1 MIDIDTFDN
10 VVSNNC
16 FFLLD
21 SNGAKVTEGSMV
33 LLFARNDKNNAI
45 IRVKKIYK
53 KDSKFYLL
61 STYNTMHEIYSGSN
75 NFIKIDDAFLTK
87 MKEMFNS
94 EDLKKPQIDFN
105 DTIAYYVPLA
115 FVYSY
120 NKQSTMPRTRKGIA
134 QFRVNIP
141 RKAVTSYLEKVI
153 EKIKKSAGLIDSNF
167 NYVNDIN
174 IEELKKQIF
183 RKSFMVNGTFST
195 LEYLLKFEIQK
206 QIISILREKIEDFND
221 ITILRLFPLT
231 TYSFEKRS
239 SCIEIKSS
247 NISKE
252 VEENNVFDCDD
263 FYYIYVLN
271 EEDKIFDQDAS
282 QPAVFFFTTSRDDK
296 KADLI
301 NKFCSK
307 GNLSKNKAQ
316 KTLFFDFNRGID
328 SKFSLSNTDS
338 TADAARLYM
347 VDPQSKANE
356 ISKRLFE
363 FLKIASSCS
372 NANLDSSRIISPGF
386 YFQNFKK
393 YCDESEAELSFNK
406 IDIAFKKFFK
416 KFIE

>member
-10 VVSNNC
+10 VVSNNN
-16 FFLLD
+16 FTLFD

-33 LLFARNDKNNAI
+33 LLFARNDKNAI

-61 STYNTMHEIYSGSN
+61 STCNTMHEIYSGSN
-75 NFIKIDDAFLTK
+75 NFIKIDDAFLSK

-120 NKQSTMPRTRKGIA
+120 NKQSHMPRTRKGIA

-153 EKIKKSAGLIDSNF
+153 ERIKKSASSIDSNF
-167 NYVNDIN
+167 NYVDIDV
-174 IEELKKQIF
+174 EELKEKIF
-183 RKSFMVNGTFST
+183 KKSFMVNGTFST

-206 QIISILREKIEDFND
+206 QIINILREKIEDFND
-221 ITILRLFPLT
+221 ITKLELFPLT
-231 TYSFEKRS
+231 SYSFEQRS
-239 SCIEIKSS
+239 SCIGIKS
-247 NISKE
+247 NDISKE
-252 VEENNVFDCDD
+252 VEENNVFNCDD
-263 FYYIYVLN
+263 FCYIYVLN

-307 GNLSKNKAQ
+307 GTLSKNKAQ
-316 KTLFFDFNRGID
+316 KTIFFGFNRGLD
-328 SKFSLSNTDS
+328 SKFSFSNTDS
-338 TADAARLYM
+338 SADGARLYL

-356 ISKRLFE
+356 VSKKLFE

-386 YFQNFKK
+386 YFQNFRK
-393 YCDESEAELSFNK
+393 YCEESEAELSFNK
-406 IDIAFKKFFK
+406 IDILLKKFFK
-416 KFIE
+416 KFFE